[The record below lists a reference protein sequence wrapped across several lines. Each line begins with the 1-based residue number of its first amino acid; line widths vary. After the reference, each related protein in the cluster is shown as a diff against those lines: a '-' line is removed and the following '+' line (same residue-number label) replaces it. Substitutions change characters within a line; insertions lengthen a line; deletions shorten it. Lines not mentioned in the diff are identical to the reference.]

1 MSENNLNND
10 STLTNEVTVY
20 EDCSDIN
27 YFNKSS
33 KKRLLSASQGK
44 RSPLASINKAL
55 PSANQQA
62 HSSKSAMGKMLD
74 ESYYK
79 RLQSK
84 PMLSDPFAL
93 LSDEIL
99 LHIFQYLPK
108 KALARLACVNERF
121 SRVVQDET
129 LWIRLDLGNRALR
142 RGSIGKILSRGII
155 ILRLAQARIQS
166 PLFESYFQLQGYQ
179 SKLQYLDLSMA
190 SIDQTSLAQLLSTC
204 RILKK
209 LSLEQLE
216 VDISVCKEVAENK
229 SLEVLNLTMCVG
241 LNEECIET
249 LMVKLKAITAL
260 NVAWTE
266 LSSDSVKM
274 LVNNVSPTLM
284 RFNISGSRRTVNDS
298 SEYQISPLF
307 PTLSPIAQP
316 FVIKQVFNCSLADV
330 PTSLSLMCRIVRCSH
345 PHRCRHSQRWQS
357 SSICQ
362 LAGAITFRWLHIC
375 EFINYS

>member
-1 MSENNLNND
+1 MSENND
-10 STLTNEVTVY
+10 SSLTNEVTIY
-20 EDCSDIN
+20 EDESDIT

-33 KKRLLSASQGK
+33 KKRLLSASQSQ
-44 RSPLASINKAL
+44 RSPLMSLNKAL
-55 PSANQQA
+55 PSTNQQA
-62 HSSKSAMGKMLD
+62 HSSKTKALD
-74 ESYYK
+74 DSYYK

-99 LHIFQYLPK
+99 LEIFQHLPK
-108 KALARLACVNERF
+108 KALARLACVNSRF

-129 LWIRLDLGNRALR
+129 LWIRMDLGNRALR
-142 RGSIGKILSRGII
+142 RGSIGKILSRGLI

-166 PLFESYFQLQGYQ
+166 PIFESHFQLGFQ

-216 VDISVCKEVAENK
+216 VDVGVCKEVAENK

-260 NVAWTE
+260 NVSWTE
-266 LSSDSVKM
+266 LSGDSVKL

-284 RFNISGSRRTVNDS
+284 RFNIAGSRRTVNDS
-298 SEYQISPLF
+298 SEYRISHFFSPSNGSTFCYHQTGIQLLISRC
-307 PTLSPIAQP
+307 PNIVELDVSDCTLLTS
-316 FVIKQVFNCSLADV
+316 
-330 PTSLSLMCRIVRCSH
+330 TSLQAFASLTKLEYLSVSRCYNIPMASY
-345 PHRCRHSQRWQS
+345 
-357 SSICQ
+357 
-362 LAGAITFRWLHIC
+362 L
-375 EFINYS
+375 